1 MLAAARVGGKASHAL
16 AQRSRNMLA
25 VMTGLLRSCALLLWL
40 PAMVPAQT
48 AAAAPTFA
56 RDIAPIVYGSCTPCH
71 RPGTSAPFVLL
82 GYDDVWKK
90 RKQIVEVTQQKRMPP
105 WLPVQGDFEDD
116 RRLAPEQIELLRLW
130 DEAGAPRGEPADEPP
145 LPQFPA
151 GWQLR
156 EPDLVVRAE
165 QLVVPA
171 DGPDRFRNLV
181 IPIDA
186 GRLRFV
192 EAVEIRPGNGTVHH
206 AILGTDPTR
215 ESRRL
220 DALDAEPGFPGMS
233 LGGGGPPDGH
243 FLGWTPGKRVRRS
256 APGMAWR
263 LWPGHDLVLQ
273 LHLVPTGKPETVCCE
288 IGLYFTDAPTAIE
301 PVMLALFSEQIDIA
315 PGVADFVLRDHVD
328 VPVPV
333 SVHAIYP
340 HAHYTCRRMRGFATL
355 PDRTERV
362 LFAIDAWD
370 FDWQDD
376 YRFREPIV
384 LPAGT
389 RIGIEYV
396 YDNSEAN
403 PNRPGPPRHVRFGQQ
418 STDEMGTLTLT
429 VTTGNRDDRLAL
441 ERAATLRDLEK
452 VGGACNVW
460 LRLARVERE
469 RADLQAA
476 LAAARR
482 AHDLEPGLGTPWLE
496 LGMCHELSAQLDEA
510 VRDYEQALVRDPAL
524 GLAHV
529 QLGGIEARAGR
540 TEAAIAHFERAL
552 ATHPN
557 MPVLHHNLAA
567 ACLALDRLDVAEK
580 HFRRALE
587 LEPRYFS
594 AQFGLGRVLAK
605 AGKRDEARAALQ
617 RAETLRPGDAAVAQ
631 ALRDLDR

>member
-1 MLAAARVGGKASHAL
+1 MTRPRLRTRPLPLLLLAA
-16 AQRSRNMLA
+16 
-25 VMTGLLRSCALLLWL
+25 
-40 PAMVPAQT
+40 T
-48 AAAAPTFA
+48 AAAQEEPAAGPTFA

-82 GYDDVWKK
+82 GYDDVMKK

-116 RRLAPEQIELLRLW
+116 RRLAPAAIELLRLW
-130 DEAGAPRGEPADEPP
+130 DEAGALRGEPGDEPP
-145 LPQFPA
+145 VPQFPA

-165 QLVVPA
+165 QIAVPA
-171 DGPDRFRNLV
+171 AGPDQFRNLV
-181 IPIDA
+181 IPVDA
-186 GRLRFV
+186 GCLRFV
-192 EAVEIRPGNGTVHH
+192 EAVEIRPGSRAVHH

-243 FLGWTPGKRVRRS
+243 FLGWTPGKRVRRC

-273 LHLVPTGKPETVCCE
+273 LHLVPTGKPETVRCE
-288 IGLYFTDAPTAIE
+288 IGLHFTDVPAAIE

-315 PGVADFVLRDHVD
+315 PGVPDFVLRDHVD
-328 VPVPV
+328 VPVPIT
-333 SVHAIYP
+333 VHAIYP
-340 HAHYTCRRMRGFATL
+340 HAHHTCRRMRAFATL
-355 PDRTERV
+355 PDRTQRV

-403 PNRPGPPRHVRFGQQ
+403 PNRPGPPRRVKFGQQ
-418 STDEMGTLTLT
+418 SSDEMGTLTLT
-429 VTTGNRDDRLAL
+429 VTTGSRKDRLAL

-452 VGGACNVW
+452 VQGANVW

-469 RADLQAA
+469 RGDLQAA
-476 LAAARR
+476 MAAARS
-482 AHDLEPGLGTPWLE
+482 ASELEPGLGLPWLE
-496 LGMCHELSAQLDEA
+496 LGMCHELSQQIDEA
-510 VRDYEQALVRDPAL
+510 VRDYEQALARDPAL

-540 TEAAIAHFERAL
+540 TEAAIAHFEQAL

-557 MPVLHHNLAA
+557 MPVLHHNLAI
-567 ACLALDRLDVAEK
+567 ACFALDRLGFAET

-605 AGKRDEARAALQ
+605 AGKKDEARAALQ

>member
-1 MLAAARVGGKASHAL
+1 V
-16 AQRSRNMLA
+16 
-25 VMTGLLRSCALLLWL
+25 
-40 PAMVPAQT
+40 
-48 AAAAPTFA
+48 PTFA

-82 GYDDVWKK
+82 GYDDVRKK

-116 RRLAPEQIELLRLW
+116 RRLTPEAIELLRRW
-130 DEAGAPRGEPADEPP
+130 DEAGALRGEPADEPP
-145 LPQFPA
+145 VPQFAA

-156 EPDLVVRAE
+156 EPDVVLRAPE
-165 QLVVPA
+165 IAVPA
-171 DGPDRFRNLV
+171 AGPDQFRNLV
-181 IPIDA
+181 IPVDA

-192 EAVEIRPGNGTVHH
+192 EAVEIRPGSRAVHH

-243 FLGWTPGKRVRRS
+243 FVGWTPGKRVRRC

-273 LHLVPTGKPETVCCE
+273 LHLTPTGKAETVRCE
-288 IGLYFTDAPTAIE
+288 IGLHFTDVPTAIE
-301 PVMLALFSEQIDIA
+301 PVILALFSEQIDIA
-315 PGVADFVLRDHVD
+315 PGVADFMLRDHVD

-333 SVHAIYP
+333 TVHAIYP

-355 PDRTERV
+355 PDRTQRV

-396 YDNSEAN
+396 YDNSEGN
-403 PNRPGPPRHVRFGQQ
+403 PNRPGPPRRVKFGQQ

-429 VTTGNRDDRLAL
+429 VTTQNRDQRLEL

-452 VGGACNVW
+452 VGNAWNVW
-460 LRLARVERE
+460 LRLAGVERE
-469 RADLQAA
+469 RRDLPAA
-476 LAAARR
+476 MAAARR
-482 AHDLEPGLGTPWLE
+482 ARDLEPGLGQPWLE
-496 LGMCHELSAQLDEA
+496 LGMCHELSQQIDEA
-510 VRDYEQALVRDPAL
+510 VRDYEQALARDPAL
-524 GLAHV
+524 GLAHA
-529 QLGGIEARAGR
+529 QLGTIDARAGR
-540 TEAAIAHFERAL
+540 TEAAIARFEQAL

-557 MPVLHHNLAA
+557 MPALHQNLAT
-567 ACLALDRLDVAEK
+567 ACFTLDRLALAET
-580 HFRRALE
+580 HYRRALE
-587 LEPRYFS
+587 LDPRYFN

-605 AGKRDEARAALQ
+605 VGKRDEARAALQ
-617 RAETLRPGDAAVAQ
+617 RAEALRPGDAAVAQ
-631 ALRDLDR
+631 ALRELER